1 MISGFEF
8 ATATRIVFG
17 TGTIAQLET
26 ISKSLGSEPL
36 VVTGKNVSRIPKSAA
51 FLAAATVNV
60 SDEPTFELV
69 RAGVAKAREAGCDS
83 VIAVG
88 GGSAIDAGKAIA
100 MLLTNGGD
108 PMDYAEVIGGGKAV
122 AKSSA
127 PLIAVPTTAGAGA
140 EVTRNAVLSSSEH
153 KVKVSL
159 RSPFMLPA
167 VALVDPELTLDLPPA
182 ITAATGMDALSQLIE
197 PFVSLRANPMTD
209 TLCRD
214 GITRIARSIRVA
226 FADGRNIAART
237 DMALGALFGGMALAN
252 AGLGAVH
259 GFAAPIGGMFP
270 APHGAVCAALLAPVM
285 EMNMAALAVRG
296 KGAPILRMWEQSGE
310 RLNRYEM
317 LACLLTHRTEA
328 TVADGVAWL
337 RQLAMDLKIP
347 PLRNYGITEADVPTL
362 CEKAAAASSM
372 KANPIALTREE
383 LATILRAAI

>member
-1 MISGFEF
+1 MNFEF

-26 ISKSLGSEPL
+26 ISKSLGSKPL
-36 VVTGKNVSRIPKSAA
+36 VVTGKDVSRIPKAAA

-60 SDEPTFELV
+60 SGEPTFELV
-69 RAGVAKAREAGCDS
+69 RAGLAKARDAGCDS
-83 VIAVG
+83 VIAIG
-88 GGSAIDAGKAIA
+88 GGSTIDTGKAIA

-122 AKSSA
+122 AKVSA

-197 PFVSLRANPMTD
+197 PFVSVRANPMTD

-226 FADGRNIAART
+226 FADGKNIAART

-285 EMNMAALAVRG
+285 DMNAR
-296 KGAPILRMWEQSGE
+296 APSCRA
-310 RLNRYEM
+310 RYEEIAS
-317 LACLLTHRTEA
+317 LVTDRSGA
-328 TVADGVAWL
+328 TISKGVAWL
-337 RQLAMDLKIP
+337 RQLTADLGIP
-347 PLRNYGITEADVPTL
+347 SLRSYGITEADVPML
-362 CEKAAAASSM
+362 CEKAAVASSM
-372 KANPIALTREE
+372 KANPVALTREE
-383 LATILRAAI
+383 LAAILRAAI